1 MIPSILV
8 RRAREMVLDYLRTTF
23 NPSDDA
29 FEERMF
35 RYLDGPEGL
44 FRGPYVD
51 LRLPFRRAPEDA
63 WFPLEY
69 LPPFRPYA
77 HQVESFHR
85 LSTLGDRSGQSTL
98 VTTGT
103 GSGKTECFLYPIL
116 DHCYRHRGEGGI
128 KAILLYPMNAL
139 ANDQA
144 RRLARILWHDDR
156 LKGTVS
162 AGLYVGGNGTHGA
175 AGPDHLVDV
184 RGVLRSSPPDILL
197 TNYRMLDFLLLRPED
212 RPLWGGNGPE
222 TLRYLVLDELHTYD
236 GAQGTDVACLIRR
249 LKARL
254 SVPVGRL
261 CCVGTSA
268 TLGAKSRDE
277 AARALVRFAERVFG
291 ESFTPESVVTEERLG
306 IRETLGD
313 RVDLDRYPP
322 RSQVGNLDPV
332 GFDGPET
339 WLPAQVALWLGSEV
353 DGHDP
358 VAVGHG
364 LERHAF
370 LRLLLQALDG
380 QVRRLDEVSERLTR
394 LDARFG
400 AFDTASRAHS
410 LESFLAL
417 VAYARRV
424 APTAAEPDRVE
435 PFLTLQM
442 HLWLRELR
450 RLLVRVGPTSC
461 GYFARADSGGAM
473 LGGPDTLDH
482 RSSLPADLDAELQS
496 FNWYDQLPRQRGADV
511 GVPCSASMVSDNRG
525 AHWLPIGWCRE
536 CGTFGL
542 ASFIAE
548 GARDLQTDPGEIGK
562 AWLDRR
568 ASCRFLSFGEVDEGQ
583 VQTFLCP
590 ACLKVT
596 DDALCLCRPGNP
608 LPGIAVRVSLDTSEP
623 DGGKRPRFLARCPD
637 CGTSLALSLLGSRA
651 PSLLS
656 VVLSHYFSSEYNEDR
671 KILAFTDSVQDASH
685 GASFFGGRTYRFNL
699 RRAIQVPLEAV
710 DEMPLVEAADRLF
723 EFWRDR
729 VPEPDRVPAARLV
742 AALMPPD
749 LHQLQGYREFLEIEG
764 QQPSPR
770 LMRDL
775 LSRLSWEVVMEYG
788 LTVRAGRTL
797 ESTGC
802 STVRFDPA
810 VLDRVAENL
819 ALDIT
824 EQGMLQGL
832 PAEGA
837 AATGMAADGLAVER
851 VRAWLVGLLRRW
863 RVQGGVYHNL
873 IDGYFRAHGGY
884 FHLTKQRQPLLSPFS
899 PASILP
905 VLMTDALPGE
915 VDERRTIDPVVS
927 PANRRTWYRDWVS
940 RALGATPGGDGV
952 NELHRLVLHRLSEA
966 GILRSHV
973 NGSTGVYAIRPEAL
987 VITRRVAELECPECR
1002 RRMIVPEQEAERSL
1016 GGPCHAFR
1024 CRGLMRRAP
1033 REPNAYYANLY
1044 RAGRLE
1050 RIFPCEHTGLLQRA
1064 QREEIEDRFKRG
1076 TFAGGPNMIVCT
1088 PTLEMGIDVGDLSG
1102 VMLCSVPPATSNFL
1116 QRIGRAGRRTGNS
1129 VCFTMVVSRPHDLF
1143 FHAEPLEMMSGPVF
1157 PPGCFLD
1164 APEMLRRQLAA
1175 HAMDL
1180 WARDEIVVRHLPPD
1194 TGTILGES
1202 GWAVFPG
1209 RFIEYYRVHRA
1220 AVLQSFLALFG
1231 SALSEHNRAR
1241 IAEHALGEQVPEA
1254 IAGAFQALERERNEL
1269 RNILQRSRRRRREIE
1284 LDPETA
1290 EDAAAERNELDET
1303 IRVIRRLIEELG
1315 KKYPLNVLTDA
1326 GVIPNYAFPE
1336 PGVTLNSVIRED
1348 RRDGRP
1354 RHRVYEFIRPASSAI
1369 REFAPFNT
1377 FYADG
1382 RKVKVDE
1389 IDLGPRDMPLVED
1402 WRFCEECNHMQR
1414 VADEQGPAASCP
1426 RCGNAGWADAG
1437 QVRSLV
1443 LFRRARSLTP
1453 QDEASSVDDLDD
1465 RDQEYYS
1472 LLDLVETKLENRC
1485 GARAI
1490 PAIPFGYELLRD
1502 QVLRQVNF
1510 GRSTDG
1516 GPPFRVAGKDQAA
1529 PGFEVCVRCGHVRD
1543 GQQLRHAVQ
1552 CPSRKPGQAEKIR
1565 TVHLYREVRSEA
1577 LRILL
1582 PVSDVGVE
1590 VAMASFRAALDLGFR
1605 RHFQGNPGHL
1615 VMTEQQEP
1623 AEGGGHRNFLVVFD
1637 AVPGG
1642 TGYLAEL
1649 AQGDTFLRVLEGAL
1663 RALLVCEC
1671 RTDPVKDGC
1680 YRCLYGYHGAHR
1692 LELISSRCAE
1702 QMLTRILDARAE
1714 IGPVDTLSDVSIA
1727 DRMES
1732 ELETRFLQALEAR
1745 VHATPQ
1751 AEWERT
1757 VVQGEYRYRI
1767 RFGIGVAA
1775 GGGSTGEV
1783 AWTIRPQVS
1792 LGHTEGVYPSS
1803 RPDFLF
1809 QGHVS
1814 GASANADLEEPLTIA
1829 VFCDGLAYHV
1839 IPGAPQ
1845 GRVGD
1850 DLRKRSGILR
1860 TGRHRVWSI
1869 TWKDVR
1875 AFEEAGGL
1883 PEGSAFGSLD
1893 LYKVGRLLER
1903 AGVLLEDGGLRIN
1916 RAAAMLGS
1924 MDMLFAYLQAPREDR
1939 WRQLVEASMAAW
1951 LAAGPHL
1958 SPAVIE
1964 GLEGLLETAPERFDA
1979 GPQAVVRAVPPE
1991 NTSARS
1997 ASPAPS
2003 PASFPTMSSPLAP
2016 TLSPTMARLLDSP
2029 WYRLYMRC
2037 SSAALVAGD
2046 FDQIRAWLR
2055 LFDEAP
2061 ARATAGF
2068 EESWRAFLQA
2078 WNLLQFHPGLA
2089 IACSE
2094 ALPDLYEFDPV
2105 TASRAADLAEATAL
2119 AEVLGPEAQ
2128 AQGPEEQT
2136 TSGLPGDPTV
2146 PSARAA
2152 ALAEILRISTVAS
2165 RPILRAVSQAG
2176 LELPELDFE
2185 LPGAGGRVGPQ
2196 ADLAWPARRVAVLSA
2211 RQAEDR
2217 PAFERGGWAVCVQP
2231 VDLSEVLTL
2240 LKDGHS
2246 C

>member
-1 MIPSILV
+1 
-8 RRAREMVLDYLRTTF
+8 
-23 NPSDDA
+23 
-29 FEERMF
+29 MF

-44 FRGPYVD
+44 FRGPYLD

-69 LPPFRPYA
+69 LPTFRPYA

-85 LSTLGDRSGQSTL
+85 LSTLGDRSPQSTL

-116 DHCYRHRGEGGI
+116 DHCYRHRGERGI

-144 RRLARILWHDDR
+144 RRIARILWHDDQ
-156 LKGTVS
+156 LKGAVS
-162 AGLYVGGNGTHGA
+162 AGLYVGGKGTHGA
-175 AGPDHLVDV
+175 AGPDHLVDM
-184 RGVLRSSPPDILL
+184 RSVLRTSAPDILL

-212 RPLWGGNGPE
+212 RPLWSGNGPE

-254 SVPVGRL
+254 SVPAGGLV
-261 CCVGTSA
+261 CVGTSA
-268 TLGAKSRDE
+268 TLGAKSRDD
-277 AARALVRFAERVFG
+277 AARALVQFAERVFG
-291 ESFTPESVVTEERLG
+291 ESFTPQSVVTEERLG
-306 IRETLGD
+306 TRETLGD

-322 RSQVGNLDPV
+322 PSQLGSLDPA
-332 GFDGPET
+332 GFDGPQA
-339 WLPAQVALWLGSEV
+339 WLPAQADLWFGAEV
-353 DGHDP
+353 DGRDP

-380 QVRRLDEVSERLTR
+380 QVRRLDELSERLTR
-394 LDARFG
+394 LDARF
-400 AFDTASRAHS
+400 AALDAASRAQS

-417 VAYARRV
+417 VAYARRP
-424 APTAAEPDRVE
+424 APTTGEPDRVE

-450 RLLVRVGPTSC
+450 RLLVRVGPTGC
-461 GYFARADSGGAM
+461 GYFAGADEAIS
-473 LGGPDTLDH
+473 GGPDVPDRSATLPSD
-482 RSSLPADLDAELQS
+482 SDAELSS

-511 GVPCSASMVSDNRG
+511 GMPCSASMVSDNRG
-525 AHWLPIGWCRE
+525 AHWLPIGWCRD

-542 ASFIAE
+542 ASFLAE
-548 GARDLQTDPGEIGK
+548 GSRGLQTDPRQIGQ
-562 AWLDRR
+562 AWLERR

-596 DDALCLCRPGNP
+596 GDANCPCRPGNP

-685 GASFFGGRTYRFNL
+685 RASFFGGRTYRFNL

-710 DEMPLVEAADRLF
+710 GEMPLAEAAERLV
-723 EFWRDR
+723 EFWRDQA
-729 VPEPDRVPAARLV
+729 PESDRVPAARLV

-749 LHQLQGYREFLEIEG
+749 LHQLQGYRDFLQIEG
-764 QQPSPR
+764 QQAPPR
-770 LMRDL
+770 LMQDL
-775 LSRLSWEVVMEYG
+775 LTRLSWEIVMEYG

-810 VLDRVAENL
+810 TLDRVAGHL
-819 ALDIT
+819 ALDIA

-832 PAEGA
+832 PADGCGQHDAAGDRAAGDRAAGDRAVGGRA
-837 AATGMAADGLAVER
+837 AAEGPGADR
-851 VRAWLVGLLRRW
+851 VRAWLLGLLRRW
-863 RVQGGVYHNL
+863 RVQGSMHHEL
-873 IDGYFRAHGGY
+873 LARYFSAHGNG
-884 FHLTKQRQPLLSPFS
+884 FHLSKQQQPLLSPFS
-899 PASILP
+899 RGSIPP
-905 VLMTDALPGE
+905 VLVADSLPAQATDA
-915 VDERRTIDPVVS
+915 RTIDAVVS
-927 PANRRTWYRDWVS
+927 PAKRRTWYRDWVG
-940 RALGATPGGDGV
+940 RALGAEPGGDGV
-952 NELHRLVLHRLSEA
+952 NELHRLVLRRLCDA
-966 GILRSHV
+966 GVLRSHV
-973 NGSTGVYAIRPEAL
+973 NGSSGVYAIRPEAL
-987 VITRRVAELECPECR
+987 TITCHVAELECPQCR
-1002 RRMIVPEQEAERSL
+1002 RRMIVPESEAERSL

-1024 CRGLMRRAP
+1024 CRGLWRRAP

-1143 FHAEPLEMMSGPVF
+1143 FHAEPLEMMSGSVF

-1180 WARDEIVVRHLPPD
+1180 WARDETVVRQLPPD

-1220 AVLQSFLALFG
+1220 AILQSFLALFG
-1231 SALSEHNRAR
+1231 AALSERNRAR
-1241 IAEHALGEQVPEA
+1241 IGEHALGEQVPEA

-1269 RNILQRSRRRRREIE
+1269 RNVLQRSRRRRREIE

-1290 EDAAAERNELDET
+1290 EDAVAERAELDET
-1303 IRVIRRLIEELG
+1303 IRVIRRLVEELG
-1315 KKYPLNVLTDA
+1315 RKYPLNVLTDA

-1382 RKVKVDE
+1382 RKVRVDE

-1414 VADEQGPAASCP
+1414 VADEQGAAASCP
-1426 RCGNAGWADAG
+1426 RCGHAGWADAG

-1472 LLDLVETKLENRC
+1472 LLDLVETKPENRC
-1485 GARAI
+1485 GAWAI

-1510 GRSTDG
+1510 GRSTDA

-1543 GQQLRHAVQ
+1543 RQQLRHAVQ

-1671 RTDPVKDGC
+1671 RMDPVKDGC
-1680 YRCLYGYHGAHR
+1680 YRCLYGYHGAYR

-1745 VHATPQ
+1745 VHATPG

-1767 RFGIGVAA
+1767 RFGS
-1775 GGGSTGEV
+1775 GGSVGSGMTSEV
-1783 AWTIRPQVS
+1783 TWTIRPQVS

-1803 RPDFLF
+1803 RPDFLL

-1814 GASANADLEEPLTIA
+1814 GASASADLEDPPAIA

-1839 IPGAPQ
+1839 MPGAAQ

-1860 TGRHRVWSI
+1860 TGRHRAWSV

-1875 AFEEAGGL
+1875 AFEDAGGL
-1883 PEGSAFGSLD
+1883 PEGAAFASLD
-1893 LYKVGRLLER
+1893 LAKVGRLLER
-1903 AGVLLEDGGLRIN
+1903 AGARLDAEGLRID
-1916 RAAAMLGS
+1916 RAAARLGS
-1924 MDMLFAYLQAPREDR
+1924 MEMLFAYLQAPREDG

-1951 LAAGPHL
+1951 LAAGPHV
-1958 SPAVIE
+1958 SPAL
-1964 GLEGLLETAPERFDA
+1964 LEQLEDRLETAPARFDA
-1979 GPQAVVRAVPPE
+1979 GPQAVVRAGPRE
-1991 NTSARS
+1991 ITSARS
-1997 ASPAPS
+1997 ESPAPS
-2003 PASFPTMSSPLAP
+2003 SASFPTMSSSLAP
-2016 TLSPTMARLLDSP
+2016 TLSPTIARLHDPP

-2037 SSAALVAGD
+2037 SSAALVTGD
-2046 FDQIRAWLR
+2046 FDQVRVWLR

-2061 ARATAGF
+2061 ARTAPGF

-2078 WNLLQFHPGLA
+2078 WNLLQFHRGLVV
-2089 IACSE
+2089 ACSE
-2094 ALPDLYEFDPV
+2094 ALPDLYEFDLV
-2105 TASRAADLAEATAL
+2105 TESMAADSAETTIRIGGSGPGEDDRVPPAGDRVANPRAAA
-2119 AEVLGPEAQ
+2119 PF
-2128 AQGPEEQT
+2128 
-2136 TSGLPGDPTV
+2136 PGDGLV

-2165 RPILRAVSQAG
+2165 RPILRAVSDAG

-2217 PAFERGGWAVCVQP
+2217 PAFERSGWAVCVQP
-2231 VDLSEVLTL
+2231 VDVSEVLTL